1 MQKGIY
7 HFWGNLPKLY
17 ELSCLA
23 TFMGKEEK
31 LRRRAVHKL
40 ELRPGEAVLDLA
52 CGTGLNFKYLQESIG
67 RKGKII
73 GVDYSPDMLTA
84 AEDRVKREG
93 WSNVE
98 LIQRDAAQLSLG
110 YEVDGVISTLG
121 ISAIPNHRE
130 ALDKAVALLIQGKK
144 ISILDAQPFSGNL
157 TILNHLVK
165 PLYYYGAEWDYH
177 KNIIKDLG
185 AIAGHLEVEWHNF
198 GTIYIAS
205 GSKR

>member
-1 MQKGIY
+1 MGIY
-7 HFWGNLPKLY
+7 PFWGKLPKLY
-17 ELSCLA
+17 ELSCLV

-40 ELRPGEAVLDLA
+40 ELRPGETVLDLA
-52 CGTGLNFKYLQESIG
+52 CGTGLNFPYLEDVVG
-67 RKGKII
+67 AEGKII

-84 AEDRVKREG
+84 AEKKVKREG
-93 WSNVE
+93 WGNVE
-98 LIQRDAAQLSLG
+98 LIQRDAALLSLG

-121 ISAIPNHRE
+121 VSAIPNHRE
-130 ALDKAVALLIQGKK
+130 ALDKAVAPLIQGKK

-157 TILNHLVK
+157 AILNHLVK
-165 PLYYYGAEWDYH
+165 PLYHYGAEWDYH
-177 KNIIKDLG
+177 KNIIEDLG
-185 AIAGHLEVEWHNF
+185 AIVGNLDIEWHNF